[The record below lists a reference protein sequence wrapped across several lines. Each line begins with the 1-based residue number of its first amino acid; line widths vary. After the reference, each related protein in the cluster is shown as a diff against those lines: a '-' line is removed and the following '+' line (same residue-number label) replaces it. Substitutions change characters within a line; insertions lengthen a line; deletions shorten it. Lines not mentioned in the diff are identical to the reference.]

1 MDLRNSPSSIVGNS
15 YHWHSV
21 QAVNLSSKPQ
31 SSEFCNSWLL
41 APGSWL
47 LAPGSWLLISTFP
60 PHITGQSDCS
70 LEKSSGHHHR

>member
-41 APGSWL
+41 APDLNFPPPHNRAIGL
-47 LAPGSWLLISTFP
+47 LAREIERP
-60 PHITGQSDCS
+60 
-70 LEKSSGHHHR
+70 SSPLD